1 MELALLMLIVSFVE
15 LALTV
20 WLLAR
25 HRDYLARVRD
35 LELRVSA
42 LSDGQPSGAVPVS
55 PTDEQVR
62 MVLDALGGGRADG

>member
-25 HRDYLARVRD
+25 HRDYLKRVRD
-35 LELRVSA
+35 LEIRFSA
-42 LSDGQPSGAVPVS
+42 LGDGQPAGAAPVS